1 MTRRGLLLLLCS
13 LLLQSDTRARDYY
26 ISAMGSDSNPG
37 TRSEPWRS
45 IGKVNGSSFAP
56 GDHIHFEGG
65 RRFAGTMELDRAD
78 SGKPGERLVVTSYG
92 EGRAVIDGGNGSGLK
107 ADRCNHLVI
116 RNINFVGS
124 GRKGGNTE
132 DGIFI
137 LDAEGIEIDLV
148 EVSGFRSNGLSADGV
163 RDARFTN
170 VYAHENGA
178 AGISVGYHRR
188 SKNVYI
194 GHCVARNNPGDPS
207 NLTNHSGNGIVVAN
221 VQDALIEYCEVA
233 NNGWDMPREGN
244 GPVGIWAWNSD
255 RVIIQFCISHD
266 NKSPGDDGGGF
277 DLDGGATNSIL
288 QYNLS
293 YNNDGPGYF
302 LCQYPGAPVFK
313 DNIVRYNISHNDGL
327 KNNRRSGIDVYSA
340 GPNASDCQVYNNTV
354 YNRYGAAVGF
364 GGLPMPNVVF
374 RNNIFICSEKVVSGE
389 TQRGRFEGNV
399 YWPVNERPLSFDG
412 YDTLEE
418 WAEATGQEKAGDK
431 VVGRCVDPG
440 LVWPEPIR
448 VTDPTALVDS
458 AAYRLRQDSP
468 CIGAGIPLK
477 HNGGRDFWGNT
488 VPESEK
494 PSIGGFHPG
503 PRPGRREFPFDAD
516 WRFHRGDVEAG
527 ESSAY
532 DDTSWRLL
540 DLPHDWSIEDLPGTQ
555 SPFDPNAISALDGG
569 FTTGGTGWYR
579 KRFPAPDELRGKRVE
594 LQFDGIYMNADVW
607 LNGRHLGNHPYGYT
621 SFWYDVTD
629 YLRFG
634 QENVVA
640 VRVRNEGVNSRW
652 YSGSGIYR
660 HVWLRVVEPVHVK
673 PWGVC
678 VITPD
683 AHESSAKVNVKSELV
698 NESDQLAK
706 ITLITRILDAK
717 GAEVVRIE
725 DRHNIQPEVSRQFSQ
740 DGVVRSPLLWSPE
753 SPTLYTAVVEVRD
766 EDCLLDRVQT
776 RFGIRTLDFDVEK
789 GFLLNGKPT
798 LLKGGC
804 VHHDNGPL
812 GSAAFDRAE
821 QRRVELL
828 KAAGFNTIRCAHNP
842 PSEAFLDACD
852 RLGMLAIDEAFDMW
866 AEPSKP
872 QDYHLY
878 FNEWWQRDIDSM
890 VLRDR
895 NHPCIILWSIGNEIP
910 NMDSPAVAK
919 TAATL
924 AEYVHRLDPTR
935 PVTAAVNA
943 LSEKKDPFFTA
954 LDVCGYN
961 YGLAH
966 YDSDHKRLPK
976 RIMYGS
982 ESYALDA
989 YEYWVAVLDRP
1000 WVIGDFVW
1008 TAFDYVG
1015 EASIGWRGYMQEK
1028 NFYPWTLAYCGDI
1041 DTCGWKRPQS
1051 YYRDVLW
1058 SDEPQVSLF
1067 VHPPEPSFELNP
1079 KRESWSRWHF
1089 DDVLADWTWPGR
1101 EGQPFKVDVYS
1112 SCDEVELFINGQSRG
1127 KKATNR
1133 DTRFR
1138 AAFDVPYQA
1147 GSLKAVGYRG
1157 GKQAAVAELR
1167 TVGQPARIKLS
1178 VDRTRIKADGQD
1190 LSYITVELLD
1200 AEGVRHP
1207 KAQDL
1212 VTFEIQGP
1220 GSIVAVANANPIST
1234 ESYRRPQRKAWRGRC
1249 LVIVRSARRTG
1260 SIVLRAST
1268 QGLPST
1274 EVLVS
1279 SMPLDGGE

>member
-1 MTRRGLLLLLCS
+1 MLLCS
-13 LLLQSDTRARDYY
+13 LLLQTNARARDYY
-26 ISAMGSDSNPG
+26 VSATGNDSNPG
-37 TRSEPWRS
+37 TRNEPWRS
-45 IGKVNGSSFAP
+45 IAKVNGSSFEP

-65 RRFAGTMELDRAD
+65 RRFAGAMELDRAD
-78 SGKPGERLVVTSYG
+78 SGTPNEKLLVTSYG
-92 EGRAVIDGGNGSGLK
+92 DGRAVIDAGNGSGLR
-107 ADRCNHLVI
+107 ANPCNHLVV
-116 RNINFVGS
+116 RNLNFVGS
-124 GRKGGNTE
+124 GRKDGNTQ

-137 LDAEGIEIDLV
+137 LDAEGIEIDQV

-163 RDARFTN
+163 RDVRITN

-221 VQDALIEYCEVA
+221 AQDAVIEYCEAA

-244 GPVGIWAWNSD
+244 GPVGIWAWNGD

-277 DLDGGATNSIL
+277 DLDGGMTNSIL

-302 LCQYPGAPVFK
+302 LCQFPGAPVFK

-340 GPNASDCQVYNNTV
+340 SPNASDCRVYNNTV
-354 YNRYGAAVGF
+354 YNRYGSAVGF
-364 GGLPMPNVVF
+364 GGLPMPDVVF
-374 RNNIFICSEKVVSGE
+374 RNNIFVCSDHVVSGE

-399 YWPVNERPLSFDG
+399 YWPANERPLYFDG
-412 YDTLEE
+412 YGTLDE
-418 WAEATGQEKAGDK
+418 WAEATGQEKAGDT
-431 VVGRCVDPG
+431 VVGRCVDPE
-440 LVWPEPIR
+440 LVEPETVT
-448 VTDPTALVDS
+448 VTDPAALVDMV
-458 AAYRLRQDSP
+458 AYRLKHNSP
-468 CIGAGIPLK
+468 CIGAGIALK
-477 HNGGRDFWGNT
+477 HNGGRDFWGNE
-488 VPESEK
+488 VSEFER
-494 PSIGGFHPG
+494 PTIGACHLC
-503 PRPGRREFPFDAD
+503 PGRREFLFDAD
-516 WRFHRGDVEAG
+516 WRFRRGDVEAG
-527 ESSAY
+527 ESPAC

-540 DLPHDWSIEDLPGTQ
+540 DLPHDWSIENLPGTH
-555 SPFDPNAISALDGG
+555 SPFDPNAISAVDGG

-579 KRFPAPDELRGKRVE
+579 KEFPAPDEWRDKRVQ
-594 LQFDGIYMNADVW
+594 LQFDGVYMNADVW
-607 LNGRHLGNHPYGYT
+607 LNGRHLGNHPHGYT

-629 YLRFG
+629 CLRF
-634 QENVVA
+634 ERRNILA

-660 HVWLRVVEPVHVK
+660 HVWLRVVEPIHVAT
-673 PWGVC
+673 WGTYVT
-678 VITPD
+678 TPELD
-683 AHESSAKVNVKSELV
+683 DSRAKVNVRTTVV
-698 NESDQLAK
+698 NESARPAK
-706 ITLITRILDAK
+706 IICITRILDAEGLDSARLESK
-717 GAEVVRIE
+717 Q
-725 DRHNIQPEVSRQFSQ
+725 DIQPGASLDLSQ
-740 DGVVRSPLLWSPE
+740 DAVVRSLSLWSPE
-753 SPTLYTAVVEVRD
+753 SPTLYTAVIEVHG
-766 EDCLLDRVQT
+766 EDKLLDRVET
-776 RFGIRTLDFDVEK
+776 RFGIRTFDFDIEK
-789 GFLLNGKPT
+789 GFLLNGTPT

-828 KAAGFNTIRCAHNP
+828 KASGFNTIRCAHNP

-852 RLGMLAIDEAFDMW
+852 RLGMLVIDEAFDMW
-866 AEPSKP
+866 AEQKKP

-878 FNEWWQRDIDSM
+878 FDQWWRRDVESM

-910 NMDSPAVAK
+910 NMDSPAVTQ
-919 TAATL
+919 TAGVL
-924 AEYVHRLDPTR
+924 ADYVHRLDPTR

-943 LSEKKDPFFTA
+943 LSEKKDPFFAA

-961 YGLAH
+961 YGLAK
-966 YDSDHKRLPK
+966 YDSDHQRLPK

-982 ESYALDA
+982 ESFPLDA
-989 YEYWVAVLDRP
+989 YEYWMAVLDRP

-1058 SDEPQVSLF
+1058 SDEPEISLF
-1067 VHPPEPSFELNP
+1067 VHPPEPSFEPNP

-1101 EGQPFKVDVYS
+1101 EGQPFNVDVYS

-1133 DTRFR
+1133 DARFR
-1138 AAFDVPYQA
+1138 ATFEVPYQA
-1147 GSLKAVGYRG
+1147 GGLKAVGYRRG
-1157 GKQAAVAELR
+1157 RQAVVAELR
-1167 TVGQPARIKLS
+1167 TAGQPAQIRLS
-1178 VDRTRIKADGQD
+1178 ADRTRIKADGQD
-1190 LSYITVELLD
+1190 LSYVTVELLD
-1200 AEGVRHP
+1200 AAGVRHP
-1207 KAQDL
+1207 KAENL
-1212 VTFEIQGP
+1212 VTFEIRGP
-1220 GSIVAVANANPIST
+1220 GSIAAVANANPTST
-1234 ESYRRPQRKAWRGRC
+1234 ESYKRPQRKAWRGRC
-1249 LVIVRSARRTG
+1249 LVIIRSATQTG
-1260 SIVLRAST
+1260 SIVLRASA
-1268 QGLPST
+1268 QGLPSA
-1274 EVLVS
+1274 EVIVS
-1279 SMPLDGGE
+1279 SVPFAERAVDD